1 MRMTPKSVIRTA
13 VFPVA
18 GRGTRFLPAT
28 KASPKEMLPVVDKP
42 LIQYA
47 VEEALAAG
55 ATRLVFI
62 TGASKRAIE
71 DHFDSDQELEQ
82 LLERQGKSD
91 LLNQLRSVLPSY
103 ASCIYIRQPAP
114 LGLGHAVL
122 CAQPAVGA
130 EPFFV
135 HLADDLIKSDVACLA
150 QMADVYAAKRA
161 SVLGVQVVPRSDT
174 DKYGIVAVEA
184 DKSNTSRVRSIIE
197 KPKPAVAPS
206 NLAVVGRY
214 VLAPAIFEHLE
225 RLGQGAGGEI
235 QLTDGIAAL
244 MREEAVY
251 AYRFNGKR
259 YDCGSKLGYLQATVE
274 YALGHPALGKDF
286 RRYLKALDVNAAE
299 LRDDG
304 SQAMQRSIAES
315 AERVR
320 ASRRRAVRRSGN
332 NGAGRPT
339 NGSGAGAPA
348 SGRAGRRRGAAARSV
363 T

>member
-1 MRMTPKSVIRTA
+1 MRTAPKSIIRTA

-62 TGASKRAIE
+62 TGAAKRAIE

-82 LLERQGKSD
+82 LLERQGKSS
-91 LLNQLRSVLPSY
+91 LLNQIRSVLPSY

-135 HLADDLIKSDVACLA
+135 HLADDLIRGEVACLK
-150 QMADVYAAKRA
+150 QMADVYEAKRA
-161 SVLGVQVVPRSDT
+161 SVLGVQSVPRADT

-184 DKSNTSRVRSIIE
+184 DKSATSRVRSIVE

-214 VLAPAIFEHLE
+214 VLAPSIFEHLE
-225 RLGQGAGGEI
+225 KLGQGAGGEI

-251 AYRFNGKR
+251 AYRFAGTR

-274 YALGHPALGKDF
+274 YALGHPELGKEF
-286 RRYLKALDVNAAE
+286 RRYL
-299 LRDDG
+299 RDL
-304 SQAMQRSIAES
+304 QLK
-315 AERVR
+315 
-320 ASRRRAVRRSGN
+320 
-332 NGAGRPT
+332 T
-339 NGSGAGAPA
+339 
-348 SGRAGRRRGAAARSV
+348 ARSEGGARHANGGGATRRTAPPV
-363 T
+363 SSA